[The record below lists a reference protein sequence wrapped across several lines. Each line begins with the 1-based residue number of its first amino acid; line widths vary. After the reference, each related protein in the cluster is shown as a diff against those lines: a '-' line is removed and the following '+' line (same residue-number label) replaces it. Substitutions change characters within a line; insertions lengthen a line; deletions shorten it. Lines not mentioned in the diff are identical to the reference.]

1 MCCGFDFFFF
11 FSGGR
16 RHTRCALVTGVQT
29 CALPILADLG
39 GARAVLLAGAGRGF
53 CSGADVAGGAL
64 GGDNPG
70 EATFLAL
77 AEHYHPLMET
87 LAGLAVPIVSAV
99 RGPVAGIGCRLALAA
114 GVGRAHVWT
123 HVSNAHLDSRLLA
136 AKKKH
141 TVM

>member
-1 MCCGFDFFFF
+1 MPGYDHILSERRGDVLVVTLNRPDRLNAAPPAMFDEI
-11 FSGGR
+11 G
-16 RHTRCALVTGVQT
+16 A
-29 CALPILADLG
+29 ALADLG

-77 AEHYHPLMET
+77 AEHYHPLMEP

-99 RGPVAGIGCRLALAA
+99 RGGSEERRVGKECVSTCR
-114 GVGRAHVWT
+114 
-123 HVSNAHLDSRLLA
+123 SRWSPIP
-136 AKKKH
+136 
-141 TVM
+141 